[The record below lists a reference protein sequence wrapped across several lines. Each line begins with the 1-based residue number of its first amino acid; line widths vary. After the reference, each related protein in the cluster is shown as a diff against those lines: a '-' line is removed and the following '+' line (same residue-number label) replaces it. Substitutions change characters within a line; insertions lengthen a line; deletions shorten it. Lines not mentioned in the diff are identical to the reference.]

1 MRLHQFPSKH
11 VPRTSIIGF
20 SIGHPHRTMTD
31 GVPVIATLNYEH
43 VPSAAHFD
51 VPMLQRRPLAFCPK
65 RQPCRVRKR
74 GCSGGGGI
82 MKSMHFW
89 QTNSSLRNVSC
100 SLCARQCNPPTRSF
114 MPNTEIINLA
124 FAFTFAFTFHFA
136 FAPSAHPSSVSKSS
150 NCCADQL
157 GPLIAKRRDH
167 VLIFGL
173 AYPRKSISINWAAT
187 MYLAPAFP
195 CLRPHPKKPRYG
207 QSLIF

>member
-1 MRLHQFPSKH
+1 MRQSHRLVQVVRGPLSQANLDTCVSASFTPSCMRLHQFPSKH

-43 VPSAAHFD
+43 VPSAAHFG

-82 MKSMHFW
+82 IKSMHFW

-124 FAFTFAFTFHFA
+124 FAFTFALPFTLLSLLRLTLLPCPKVPIVVRTSLGRSL
-136 FAPSAHPSSVSKSS
+136 PSGGITNIRTSLS
-150 NCCADQL
+150 
-157 GPLIAKRRDH
+157 AK
-167 VLIFGL
+167 
-173 AYPRKSISINWAAT
+173 IN
-187 MYLAPAFP
+187 L
-195 CLRPHPKKPRYG
+195 
-207 QSLIF
+207 